1 MASRSQ
7 NNDYGDRYIYSN
19 SSNANGKSPKSKY
32 SKTVKKAKK
41 IRVISVIGIL
51 VSLLIGI
58 VGVSFIMA
66 YNKLD
71 SINFV
76 DGNEE
81 CADIVG
87 DEYFGNLLQDPMVLN
102 VALFGVDKRDD
113 SEGRCR
119 SDTTLLLTLDNRNKK
134 LKLTSIMRDVWVEIP
149 GYKSNRINT
158 AISLGG
164 EKLAVQTIQK
174 AFGIKVDRYCTVDF
188 ESFKEIIDIIGGVD
202 IDMTKE
208 EAHHANR
215 LAVELNALLVQMK
228 KTPYEIKSIEEYTGV
243 HHLDGVQ
250 ALHYSRS
257 RKVKTAEGVSDDY
270 ARTLRQRKVISAA
283 IGKLKT
289 SNLPQ
294 ILKIVE
300 KAGPYISTNLKRDE
314 IVTLGKNSL
323 KYMNYAIE
331 EYRIPEDSNVKNE
344 NINGAAVLTIPD
356 MKKARYN
363 LAKFLY
369 EDSIKEQN

>member
-19 SSNANGKSPKSKY
+19 SGNTNGKNQKPKP

-41 IRVISVIGIL
+41 IRIVCVIGIL
-51 VSLLIGI
+51 ISLLVGI

-76 DGNEE
+76 EGNED

-134 LKLTSIMRDVWVEIP
+134 IKLTSIMRDVWVEIP

-164 EKLAVQTIQK
+164 EKLAIQTIQK
-174 AFGIKVDRYCTVDF
+174 VFGIKVDRYCTVDF
-188 ESFKEIIDIIGGVD
+188 ESFKEIIDIIGGID

-228 KTPYEIKSIEEYTGV
+228 KTPYEIKPIEEYTGV

-283 IGKLKT
+283 IGKLK
-289 SNLPQ
+289 SCSLSQ

>member
-1 MASRSQ
+1 MALRSQ

-19 SSNANGKSPKSKY
+19 SSNANGEPKSKY
-32 SKTVKKAKK
+32 SKTQKKAKK
-41 IRVISVIGIL
+41 IRVICVIGIL
-51 VSLLIGI
+51 ISLLIGI

-76 DGNEE
+76 EGNEE

-134 LKLTSIMRDVWVEIP
+134 IKLTSIMRDVWVEIP

-188 ESFKEIIDIIGGVD
+188 ESFKEIIDIIGGID
-202 IDMTKE
+202 IDMTKD

-228 KTPYEIKSIEEYTGV
+228 KTPYEIKPIEEYTGV

-283 IGKLKT
+283 IGKLK
-289 SNLPQ
+289 SCSLPQ